1 MDFREKELSEDCS
14 ESKKSTDIIPDDV
27 RTLFVVV
34 RLAAHVS
41 NG

>member
-14 ESKKSTDIIPDDV
+14 ESKKSTDIIPDDI
-27 RTLFVVV
+27 RTLFVV